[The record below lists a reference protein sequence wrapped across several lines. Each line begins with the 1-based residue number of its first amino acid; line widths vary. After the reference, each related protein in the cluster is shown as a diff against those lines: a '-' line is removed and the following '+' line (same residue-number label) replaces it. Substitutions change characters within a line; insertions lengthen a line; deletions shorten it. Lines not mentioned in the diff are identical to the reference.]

1 MLLEGIAYP
10 HLSVDG
16 VAGVETRVGYARG
29 LFFPATVSPVAVV
42 VPMNLCVRLLAF

>member
-16 VAGVETRVGYARG
+16 VAGAGRSGQMRG
-29 LFFPATVSPVAVV
+29 NRTSKPGAHPPVR
-42 VPMNLCVRLLAF
+42 PRRR

>member
-16 VAGVETRVGYARG
+16 VAGVETRTDLDSY
-29 LFFPATVSPVAVV
+29 VSDFQP
-42 VPMNLCVRLLAF
+42 